1 MKGGMPVI
9 KIDKTVK
16 KETGYIALW
25 TLVFSVLMQAV
36 FLVVRHWDYTVL
48 LGNLLSGVL
57 GVCNFLLMGLAVQRA
72 VEQDEKDAKTTMRAS
87 QSLRTFLLFAVAAVG
102 VLLPCFHTVAV
113 LVPLFFPRLAIA
125 IRPIVKG
132 GEK

>member
-1 MKGGMPVI
+1 MI

-25 TLVFSVLMQAV
+25 TLVFSILMQAV

-57 GVCNFLLMGLAVQRA
+57 GICNFLLMGLAVQRA
-72 VEQDEKDAKTTMRAS
+72 AEQDEKDAKTTMRAS
-87 QSLRTFLLFAVAAVG
+87 QSLRTFLLFTVAAVG

>member
-1 MKGGMPVI
+1 MI

>member
-1 MKGGMPVI
+1 MI

-57 GVCNFLLMGLAVQRA
+57 GICNFLLMGLAVQRA

>member
-1 MKGGMPVI
+1 MI

-113 LVPLFFPRLAIA
+113 LVTLFFPRLAIA

>member
-1 MKGGMPVI
+1 MI

-25 TLVFSVLMQAV
+25 TLVLSILMQAV